1 MKLVAVKLAAVTLAA
16 VLVAG
21 LLSGCSSTPP
31 SEHLLVFA
39 AASLRS
45 TFTEL
50 GDSFAGSE
58 PGTEVELTTA
68 GSADLLAQLT
78 QGADADVL
86 ATADTATM
94 DRAAG
99 AGLLA
104 GPPVSFATNTLAIV
118 VAPGNPQGIRSFRD
132 LADTVLVVCA
142 VQVPCG
148 SALPDLQDQTGVRLS
163 PVSEESSVA
172 DVLNKVT
179 SGQADAGL
187 VYVTDARAA
196 GDAVA
201 TVAFPEASAEVN
213 TYQIAVL
220 KGSRNSARAGRF
232 VDLVTGPTGRGVLAA
247 AGFGKP

>member
-1 MKLVAVKLAAVTLAA
+1 MRLAVALIPGLI
-16 VLVAG
+16 AG
-21 LLSGCSSTPP
+21 LIAGCAAPP
-31 SEHLLVFA
+31 PPEHLLVFA
-39 AASLRS
+39 AASLRT
-45 TFTEL
+45 TFDDL
-50 GDSFAGSE
+50 GDTFAAAN
-58 PGTEVELTTA
+58 PGTEVELSTA

-94 DRAAG
+94 DSAAR

-104 GPPVSFATNTLAIV
+104 GPPVPFASNILTIV
-118 VAPGNPQGIRSFRD
+118 VAPGNPLGIKSFRD

-148 SALPDLQDQTGVRLS
+148 SALPDLQEQNGIRLN

-201 TVAFPEASAEVN
+201 TVGFPEASAKVN

-232 VDLVTGPTGRGVLAA
+232 IDLVAGPTGTGVLAA